1 MKEEYIKNIEIHK
14 EVLNALPKNNEKNL
28 KTYKTKVSELKETY
42 EKDLT
47 EIIEEIS
54 KRNKQYLSIKPYEQ
68 SIQIT
73 EQLKQIKPNLIIIND
88 NNSPYEK
95 SNLDII
101 LYKLCHYYT
110 IELEEVNDNIMKAI
124 AIFKQANINLE
135 ISDFT
140 YLLNSNLLIM
150 SDAFN
155 IYETSLLLKFLI
167 IDVLSYSL
175 HNLFNSLV
183 SMSSIVNM

>member
-1 MKEEYIKNIEIHK
+1 MKEEYIKNIETHK

-140 YLLNSNLLIM
+140 YSYYSYIYMNKLLSTDISNKSYLEE
-150 SDAFN
+150 FKTFFEN
-155 IYETSLLLKFLI
+155 IY
-167 IDVLSYSL
+167 
-175 HNLFNSLV
+175 
-183 SMSSIVNM
+183 